1 MRPVERGVVGDRAQP
16 EDAHVPGGGTPV
28 ALERLDGRGLARP
41 VGAED
46 DEHLAGLGAQVQIV
60 DGGGRAGR
68 AVAHGEAG
76 DLDGG
81 HGVAGYFDVE

>member
-1 MRPVERGVVGDRAQP
+1 MVGDRLQP
-16 EDAHVPGGGTPV
+16 EDADVTGDGTPV
-28 ALERLDGRGLARP
+28 ALEGLHRGGLARA

-60 DGGGRAGR
+60 DRRRCAGR

-76 DLDGG
+76 DLDGW